1 MGLDI
6 QFYKTKKQDWK
17 EYQRN
22 ENPATDDGTLSL
34 LEVAYFRKVNFLV
47 RYFNYEEN
55 LSLIEIDKQQI
66 EDLIDICKE
75 VLETNDEIVSNTL
88 LPTQCGFFFGST
100 EYDKYYYDNVKD
112 VLEEF
117 TNILKNLKDDEV
129 ILMQCWW

>member
-34 LEVAYFRKVNFLV
+34 SEVAYFRKVNFLV

-66 EDLIDICKE
+66 EGLIDVCKE
-75 VLETNDEIVSNTL
+75 VLEANDETVSNTL
-88 LPTQCGFFFGST
+88 LPTQCGFFFGDT
-100 EYDKYYYDNVKD
+100 EYGKYYYDNVKD
-112 VLEEF
+112 VLETF
-117 TNILKNLKDDEV
+117 TDVLKNLKENEI